1 MKNCSKNY
9 RKMLMI
15 VLAWTLLLAG
25 NPMHAQA
32 RVKLSANYKILTP
45 GKLFYLKVKNTKKK
59 VRWRSNNKNVAVV
72 RAISRK
78 KAVVRANSPGETWIL
93 AKAGSK
99 ILKCKIVVKSNNKKP
114 TGQKSTTEMKDVTP
128 KETKGSDL
136 KLLHSVTKLDFPRWI
151 QSFTM
156 DKKYYYF
163 IQMSSAYTGNLRI
176 TRVKYAGLGRYTKDH
191 MDLINFGHGTNLDCS
206 TYKGVTYLW
215 TGSGAEAGSDVSRSI
230 SCFPYIKNG
239 RIYNHSAITYKI
251 PFFKHG
257 AYVSNVYPAV
267 NEKGNRLLVR
277 FTKNGK
283 QYYQSYKL
291 SKGTKINTSKLLT
304 RKICPLPAADFQ
316 GFDYYK
322 GKIKTIEG
330 SPSKIFLAGYDK
342 SRIFY
347 PTVIRTYKPG
357 TSKVSRRTITGASR
371 LTFREPEG
379 IKVNKKGE
387 TIIMFVS
394 NTLTDQ
400 SCNIY
405 KVR

>member
-1 MKNCSKNY
+1 MKNCK
-9 RKMLMI
+9 KLMMI
-15 VLAWTLLLAG
+15 VLAWALLLSGSPVRAG
-25 NPMHAQA
+25 GKVQ
-32 RVKLSANYKILTP
+32 LSETYKQLPP
-45 GKLFYLKVKNTKKK
+45 GKLFYLKVKNTNKK
-59 VRWRSNNKNVAVV
+59 VRWRSNDKNVAVV
-72 RAISRK
+72 KAISRK
-78 KAVVRANSPGETWIL
+78 KAVVRTNSPGQTWIL

-99 ILKCKIVVKSNNKKP
+99 ILKCRIVVKSNEKKP
-114 TGQKSTTEMKDVTP
+114 ASQTPSTEMKDVTP
-128 KETKGSDL
+128 KEEKGSDL

-191 MDLINFGHGTNLDCS
+191 MDLINFGHGTNIDCS
-206 TYKGVTYLW
+206 TYNGVTYLW
-215 TGSGAEAGSDVSRSI
+215 TGSGAAAGSDVSRSI
-230 SCFPYIKNG
+230 SCFPYVKNG
-239 RIYNHSAITYKI
+239 RIYNHSAITYQI
-251 PFFKHG
+251 PFYKHG

-267 NEKGNRLLVR
+267 NEKGDRLLVR

-283 QYYQSYKL
+283 QYFHSYKL
-291 SKGTKINTSKLLT
+291 SKGTKIDPSKFLT
-304 RKICPLPAADFQ
+304 RRVCTLPAADFQ

-322 GKIKTIEG
+322 GTIKTIEG
-330 SPSKIFLAGYDK
+330 SPSKLFLAGYDK

-357 TSKVSRRTITGASR
+357 SSHVSRRTIMGASR

-379 IKVNKKGE
+379 IKVNAKGE